1 MLRRCGKAYRVLIRG
16 GGSEKMWGDLRGGKK
31 SVSELRGSPDE
42 LTVTLQVRPPRVR
55 TPYFFA
61 RGA

>member
-1 MLRRCGKAYRVLIRG
+1 MLIRG